1 MLWLIPLL
9 NQPRTNRF
17 EFVSPHIRVEI
28 TCVANQG
35 HLLLSEQFHVTPVG
49 RGFSNKNVLGV
60 WEDILRKEISE
71 ILMEIPSTFAEER
84 QQLLEHYKLCSSQ

>member
-35 HLLLSEQFHVTPVG
+35 HLLLSEKLHVTPVG
-49 RGFSNKNVLGV
+49 RGFNNKEVLGV

-71 ILMEIPSTFAEER
+71 ILMDIPSTFSEER
-84 QQLLEHYKLCSSQ
+84 QQLLEHYKICYSQ